1 MSAPRGSVLI
11 TGASRGIGS
20 EIAMALA
27 RNGHDLVLW
36 SRDVADLSSVRDE
49 VTRYQIDARIAR
61 VDISDPDAV
70 ARQRH
75 ESLQGLEGL
84 RGLVICAG
92 IGEWH
97 AIEDTSDATWRSIQD
112 TNLGGAFYSIK
123 AALPLLRAVPYS
135 HVVFIGSDSSSF
147 GMSGR
152 AAYSSSKWGLRGLA
166 ECLRAETRTSRIKV
180 THVMVSR
187 VDTYFRGHRP
197 GDRPGALLPEQVAQV
212 VAWIFAQDLIV
223 EVREISV
230 ASMDSP
236 YGA

>member
-1 MSAPRGSVLI
+1 MTAPRESVLV

-20 EIAMALA
+20 KIAMALA
-27 RNGHDLVLW
+27 RDGHDLVLW
-36 SRDVADLSSVRDE
+36 SRDLADLSSVRDE
-49 VTRYQIDARIAR
+49 VARYHINARIAR
-61 VDISDPDAV
+61 VDVSDPDAV
-70 ARQRH
+70 ARQQH

-97 AIEDTSDATWRSIQD
+97 PIEETSVATWRSIQD

-135 HVVFIGSDSSSF
+135 QVVFIGSDSSSF
-147 GMSGR
+147 GMPER
-152 AAYSSSKWGLRGLA
+152 AAYGSSKWGLRGLA
-166 ECLRAETRTSRIKV
+166 ECLRAETRQAHIKV

-212 VAWIFAQDLIV
+212 VGWIFAQDPIV

-230 ASMDSP
+230 ASVDSP